1 MISWLGHEDTRA
13 LQKCSR
19 LRKAAHYRVRPRAFT
34 AVGGTR
40 LDSSQH
46 ACDQASHGSSCRQA
60 TDNMWVPCW
69 GAEHRDGEG
78 VWKAEKLS
86 QMGIT
91 VWCNFLNKNIQQKP
105 NVMQRKQFRSKPLC
119 SVLLLPFPKL
129 KDPTD
134 QTLPS
139 GIGSMSLKSP
149 KPRQPL

>member
-1 MISWLGHEDTRA
+1 MVSWLGHEGTRG

-19 LRKAAHYRVRPRAFT
+19 LREAARYRVRPWAFT
-34 AVGGTR
+34 AVGSTR

-46 ACDQASHGSSCRQA
+46 ACDPASHGSSCRQA
-60 TDNMWVPCW
+60 TDNTWVPRG

-78 VWKAEKLS
+78 VWRAETLS

-91 VWCNFLNKNIQQKP
+91 VWCNFLNTNIQQKP
-105 NVMQRKQFRSKPLC
+105 NVMQRKQFRSKALC

-129 KDPTD
+129 KDCTN

-139 GIGSMSLKSP
+139 GISSTSLEFP
-149 KPRQPL
+149 KP